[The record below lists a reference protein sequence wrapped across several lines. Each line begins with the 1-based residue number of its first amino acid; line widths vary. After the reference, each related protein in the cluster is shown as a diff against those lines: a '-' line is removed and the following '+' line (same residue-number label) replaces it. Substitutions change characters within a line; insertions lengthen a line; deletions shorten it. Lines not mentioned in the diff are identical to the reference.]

1 MIPQLH
7 PPVSSSSCTH
17 YSASTTAQHTSTGS
31 CSSYAELCMG
41 ITGITEVIFFKAEK
55 RGGIDS
61 RRFLECGLQTLASYG
76 HMRESD

>member
-41 ITGITEVIFFKAEK
+41 ITGITGVSLKAKK
-55 RGGIDS
+55 RDGNDS
-61 RRFLECGLQTLASYG
+61 LRFLKCGLQTLVSYG
-76 HMRESD
+76 HMSESD